1 MTAASPIRLLFDL
14 PVTDVTRSRITYAFR
29 VFAAIY
35 NYRVVDD
42 GASQETR
49 IVLYGDPASPSDG
62 PNSVRVPARY
72 AFRRPNSPTAS
83 LSKARFAGEDFYL
96 FHGLDP
102 STGRPDWLGEIFEW
116 LSASHERDIAIRDS
130 VGRIP
135 DSELIFHP
143 AGVPPWKPQAAL
155 QMAWL
160 EHSLRK
166 ADSEEA
172 LPKAPSPV
180 SEAEHLV
187 ICSHDVDFYFTNR
200 RSALL
205 RLIKNLGISW
215 LIYKSAS
222 YFKSNFRI
230 IGKLLSGERVGDYL
244 PPLLARMEQIACR
257 STFFVVAVHQ
267 HRRDPNYALMEI
279 APQIKEAANRGFSVE
294 LHGSYTS
301 IIEKRALHA
310 EAQDLQRLI
319 GKKTLGSRQ
328 HWGRFDD
335 QEKLFQAIE
344 EAGLSFDSSLGFLDT
359 VGFRNGACFAYP
371 PYNFRNEEPYNFL
384 EIPMAIMD
392 GSLVELSRTS
402 GLTPQTL
409 AERILSESRR
419 RGWGGISILW
429 HNPVETLSVP
439 QEINEV
445 FWKCAEDRQEFRER
459 WVSTDEFLALCLPRY
474 QNAGLLKQ
482 IRIDTEAPV
491 IAG

>member
-1 MTAASPIRLLFDL
+1 MTTASPIRLHFDL
-14 PVTDVTRSRITYAFR
+14 PVTEVTRARITYAFR

-42 GASQETR
+42 GANQETR
-49 IVLYGDPASPSDG
+49 IVLYGGPASTSDG
-62 PNSVRVPARY
+62 PNSLRVPARY
-72 AFRRPNSPTAS
+72 APRPQNGPTISP
-83 LSKARFAGEDFYL
+83 SKVRFAGEDFYL

-102 STGRPDWLGEIFEW
+102 ATGRPDWLGEIFEW
-116 LSASHERDIAIRDS
+116 LSSSHERDITVRDS

-135 DSELIFHP
+135 DSELIFHR
-143 AGVPPWKPQAAL
+143 AGVPTWKPQAAL

-166 ADSEEA
+166 TGSEEA

-215 LIYKSAS
+215 LIYQSAS
-222 YFKSNFRI
+222 YFSSNFRM
-230 IGKLLSGERVGDYL
+230 IGKLLGGERVGDYL
-244 PPLLARMEQIACR
+244 PPLLARMEQIGCR
-257 STFFVVAVHQ
+257 STFFVVAVHH
-267 HRRDPNYALMEI
+267 HRRDPNYALAEI
-279 APQIKEAANRGFSVE
+279 AAQIKDAANRGFSVE

-301 IIEKRALHA
+301 IIEKRALND
-310 EAQDLQRLI
+310 EAQDLQRLTE
-319 GKKTLGSRQ
+319 KKTLGSRQ
-328 HWGRFDD
+328 HWGRFDE

-359 VGFRNGACFAYP
+359 VGFRNGACFAFP
-371 PYNFRNEEPYNFL
+371 PYDFKNEEPYNFL

-402 GLTPQTL
+402 GVDPQIL
-409 AERILSESRR
+409 AERVLNESRR

-439 QEINEV
+439 REINQV
-445 FWKCAEDRQEFRER
+445 FWKCAEDRQEFHER
-459 WVSTDEFLALCLPRY
+459 WVSTDQFLAMSLPRY

-491 IAG
+491 IGG